1 MIRQVINV
9 DNHWRVIVYYNVNY
23 ALFDY
28 IKEELVS
35 LGSPV
40 EEIDK
45 LYDTMS
51 SFRAKAATYII
62 PKHKTSIV
70 LFNKHKSNIDYLNS
84 IAHECYH
91 VVDGILDY
99 YNYSMRGEPPAYT
112 IGFLFK
118 EMFKVFDSAVS

>member
-28 IKEELVS
+28 IEEELVKFR
-35 LGSPV
+35 SPV

-45 LYDTMS
+45 LYDALS
-51 SFRAKAATYII
+51 SFKVKAATYNILEY
-62 PKHKTSIV
+62 KTSIV
-70 LFNKHKSNIDYLNS
+70 LFNKHKDYVDYLDS

-91 VVDGILDY
+91 VVDGILEY

-118 EMFKVFDSAVS
+118 EMFKVFDSAVV